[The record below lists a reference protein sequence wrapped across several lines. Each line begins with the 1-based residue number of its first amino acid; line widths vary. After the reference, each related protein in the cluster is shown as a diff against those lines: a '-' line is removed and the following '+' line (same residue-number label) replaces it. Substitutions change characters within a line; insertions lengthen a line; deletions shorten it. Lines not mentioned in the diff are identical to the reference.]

1 MDHNP
6 KTKVEVTTFGANG
19 EKDVAAR
26 SLVLGKAL
34 KHVLNGRKS
43 GTIGRFIIE
52 LPDGTT
58 ITNSDQAAALMRAIA

>member
-1 MDHNP
+1 
-6 KTKVEVTTFGANG
+6 
-19 EKDVAAR
+19 
-26 SLVLGKAL
+26 VLGKAL

-43 GTIGRFIIE
+43 GKIGRFIIE